1 MKNLIYEGTIF
12 EIGDTITY
20 KKKLKPFGFYTT
32 ISMKIVGFT
41 YNDNILTDYENSV
54 VHPSNVI
61 KVTRKIKLDSLW

>member
-1 MKNLIYEGTIF
+1 MKTLRYEGTIF

-20 KKKLKPFGFYTT
+20 KKKLKIFGFYKSN
-32 ISMKIVGFT
+32 SMKIIGFT
-41 YNDNILTDYENSV
+41 HNNIILTSDKCSG